1 MATVGIWFHG
11 LWNERPWS
19 LQTKS
24 HPHPHVKPQWQQNN
38 AISLSWTGILVLNSR
53 KVYLRTLLIGWGAG
67 ASKNGGEAAIFCEC
81 FENFWPG
88 PCFPLS
94 WLVFSNFKSLVF
106 NAPDLYLTLYIPT
119 RGTHICPSL
128 IVIFRLS
135 KTGCEQL
142 PNFLLAS
149 STLTTDF
156 ESLSLLL
163 FKEVYGW
170 KKEPW
175 FLFQKWLMGKKYLQ
189 TKFYH
194 WSQKPFTVDCS
205 SILPRL
211 RFLIFTIVWQGTFL
225 IKGLLTINVSISW
238 RWPAKH
244 YCKLLIQ

>member
-1 MATVGIWFHG
+1 MTSAHWFVFMSFKIMPCFK
-11 LWNERPWS
+11 L
-19 LQTKS
+19 LQSKWFS
-24 HPHPHVKPQWQQNN
+24 KIPKVCPP
-38 AISLSWTGILVLNSR
+38 SPSPPYILDVIYRSP
-53 KVYLRTLLIGWGAG
+53 LIP
-67 ASKNGGEAAIFCEC
+67 SKAKC